1 VTAGRLV
8 LVLAAVLVAAC
19 SSNKPKP
26 TPLEPFTAQLGARQ
40 TWNHK
45 LSGVSFPLA
54 VSVHGD
60 QVTLAADDGSVV
72 TLEAATG
79 RELWRGNAGAR
90 IAAGAGSDGRFVSV
104 VTADN
109 ELVTFDGGSVK
120 WRQRLNSRVATAP
133 LVAGER
139 VFVMGV
145 DRIVHAFDALDG
157 RRIWTLQR
165 PGELLTLAQAGV
177 VAPFKNT
184 LLVGQGP
191 RLAGVDPL
199 QGALRWEIP
208 LASPR
213 GANEVERLA
222 DLIGPLLRIGDSVCA
237 RAFQS
242 AVGCADVERATLTW
256 SKNVGG
262 LQAVGGDA
270 ALVFGADA
278 SDRITAWRTASGDV
292 AWTSEQLL
300 YRGLSAPLALPKAA
314 LFGDSEGQLHFLSR
328 EGGQTLQRL
337 PTDGSAVVAQPVL
350 TGGTVIV
357 VTRSGGVFGLRA
369 D

>member
-1 VTAGRLV
+1 MTASRLV
-8 LVLAAVLVAAC
+8 LTLTALLLAACAAD
-19 SSNKPKP
+19 KPKP
-26 TPLEPFTAQLGARQ
+26 TPLEPFAAQLGARQ
-40 TWNHK
+40 AWSHK
-45 LSGVSFPLA
+45 LDGVKFPLA
-54 VSVHGD
+54 VAAHGANI
-60 QVTLAADDGSVV
+60 TLAADDGTVV
-72 TLEAATG
+72 SLDAVSG
-79 RELWRGNAGAR
+79 RELWRASAGAR
-90 IAAGAGSDGRFVSV
+90 IAAGAGGDGRFASV

-120 WRQRLNSRVATAP
+120 WRQRLNSRVATPP

-191 RLAGVDPL
+191 RLAGVEPL
-199 QGALRWEIP
+199 QGTLRWEIP

-222 DLIGPLLRIGDSVCA
+222 DLVGPILRIGDLVCA

-242 AVGCADVERATLTW
+242 AVGCANVERAALVW

-262 LQAVGGDA
+262 VQTVGGDG

-278 SDRITAWRTASGDV
+278 SDRITAWRTTSGEV
-292 AWTSEQLL
+292 AWTSERLL
-300 YRGLSAPLALPKAA
+300 HRGLSAPLALPNVV
-314 LFGDSEGQLHFLSR
+314 LFGDSEGQLHFLAR

-337 PTDGSAVVAQPVL
+337 PTDGSPVVAQPVL
-350 TGGTVIV
+350 VGGTVIV
-357 VTRSGGVFGLRA
+357 VTRNGGVFGLRT